1 MNNIGF
7 SLIYSIVPKNCGEL
21 VTCAATEAGAGGG
34 SVLMGKG
41 TASNSIL
48 QLLGFGD
55 SDKDISLNVVP
66 DDIVP
71 TVIETIKKTAE
82 KKPHFGILFTTRV
95 THFSKT
101 NSDSTGDSNMNAE
114 YQLITA
120 IVNKGY
126 AEDAMAAARKAGA
139 GGGTI
144 IGARGTARD
153 FNLVAHGDRLRLQ
166 TDFVHRQIP
175 ADRSRVRRAEIA
187 VATGIDAGISDV
199 ERRIDAHRLA
209 VVAPPRELRLRA
221 HLRHKR
227 IRGGRD
233 EIQKVE
239 PVVLVLRK
247 RRGNHLRRHLRVVGL
262 DLFLRVF

>member
-1 MNNIGF
+1 MSY

-21 VTCAATEAGAGGG
+21 ITHAANEAGAGGG

-55 SDKDISLNVVP
+55 SAKDISLNIV
-66 DDIVP
+66 DDEICSS
-71 TVIETIKKTAE
+71 VIDAVKKVAE
-82 KKPHFGILFTTRV
+82 KKPHFGVLFSTRV

-101 NSDSTGDSNMNAE
+101 NSDSTGDTNMNAD

-144 IGARGTARD
+144 IGARGTTFFGMEIVPEKD
-153 FNLVAHGDRLRLQ
+153 LLMILVPSNKA
-166 TDFVHRQIP
+166 
-175 ADRSRVRRAEIA
+175 SE
-187 VATGIDAGISDV
+187 ISD
-199 ERRIDAHRLA
+199 A
-209 VVAPPRELRLRA
+209 
-221 HLRHKR
+221 
-227 IRGGRD
+227 
-233 EIQKVE
+233 IQNLPCLSK
-239 PVVLVLRK
+239 K
-247 RRGNHLRRHLRVVGL
+247 GSGI
-262 DLFLRVF
+262 VFTTPAENFTILGK

>member
-1 MNNIGF
+1 MSY

-21 VTCAATEAGAGGG
+21 ITHAANEAGAGGG

-55 SDKDISLNVVP
+55 SAKDISLNIV
-66 DDIVP
+66 DDEICSS
-71 TVIETIKKTAE
+71 VIDAVKKVAE
-82 KKPHFGILFTTRV
+82 KKPHFGVLFSTRV

-101 NSDSTGDSNMNAE
+101 NSDSTGDTNMNAD

-144 IGARGTARD
+144 IGARGTAKEGD
-153 FNLVAHGDRLRLQ
+153 ATFFGMEIVPEKDLLMILVPSNKA
-166 TDFVHRQIP
+166 
-175 ADRSRVRRAEIA
+175 SE
-187 VATGIDAGISDV
+187 ISD
-199 ERRIDAHRLA
+199 A
-209 VVAPPRELRLRA
+209 
-221 HLRHKR
+221 
-227 IRGGRD
+227 
-233 EIQKVE
+233 IQNLPCLSK
-239 PVVLVLRK
+239 K
-247 RRGNHLRRHLRVVGL
+247 GSGI
-262 DLFLRVF
+262 VFTTPAENFTILGK

>member
-1 MNNIGF
+1 
-7 SLIYSIVPKNCGEL
+7 
-21 VTCAATEAGAGGG
+21 
-34 SVLMGKG
+34 MGKG

-55 SDKDISLNVVP
+55 SDKDISLDVVP

-144 IGARGTARD
+144 IGARGTAREGD
-153 FNLVAHGDRLRLQ
+153 TKFFGMDIVPEKDLLMILVPTEKA
-166 TDFVHRQIP
+166 
-175 ADRSRVRRAEIA
+175 AA
-187 VATGIDAGISDV
+187 ISD
-199 ERRIDAHRLA
+199 A
-209 VVAPPRELRLRA
+209 
-221 HLRHKR
+221 
-227 IRGGRD
+227 
-233 EIQKVE
+233 IQNLPCLEKKGSGIVFTT
-239 PVVLVLRK
+239 PAKNFTVLGK
-247 RRGNHLRRHLRVVGL
+247 
-262 DLFLRVF
+262 